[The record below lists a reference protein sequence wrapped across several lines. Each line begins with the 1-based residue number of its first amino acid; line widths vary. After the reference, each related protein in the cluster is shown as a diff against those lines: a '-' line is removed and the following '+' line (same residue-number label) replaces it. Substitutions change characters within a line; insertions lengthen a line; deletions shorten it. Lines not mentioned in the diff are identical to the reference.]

1 MVIKKGGRLLGF
13 NILDLLLPKE
23 TKFFTYMDQQVEF
36 LTAGTLHFQELVVN
50 IQSYSED
57 QIKTKLTKIKECET
71 KGDEIEHRIIDSLNK
86 TFITP
91 LDREDIHLL
100 AFNIDRALDILNSIS
115 RKIEIYKIREVPSN
129 VCMFADII
137 VKINHQMGLS
147 VKQLRKKTGVDEVV
161 NLMHELENEADELF
175 HKSMAELFC
184 DKTNSI
190 HIIKFKEFY
199 EHLENVVDAIDYVGK
214 LIRGIKVKQG

>member
-1 MVIKKGGRLLGF
+1 MGF
-13 NILDLLLPKE
+13 NIFDVLLPRE

-36 LTAGTLHFQELVVN
+36 LSISTAIFQELVIN
-50 IQSYSED
+50 IDTLSDD
-57 QIKTKLTKIKECET
+57 QIKVKLVKIKECET
-71 KGDEIEHRIIDSLNK
+71 KGDEVEHQIINALNK

-100 AFNIDRALDILNSIS
+100 AYNIDRALDILNSIS
-115 RKIEIYKIREVPSN
+115 RKIEIYNIKEVPPN
-129 VCMFADII
+129 VCKFADII
-137 VKINHQMGLS
+137 VRINKQMEIS
-147 VKQLRKKTGVDEVV
+147 VKTLRKKDDVDAVV

-175 HKSMAELFC
+175 HTSMAELFRE
-184 DKTNSI
+184 KTNSI

-199 EHLENVVDAIDYVGK
+199 EHLESVVDAIDYVGK